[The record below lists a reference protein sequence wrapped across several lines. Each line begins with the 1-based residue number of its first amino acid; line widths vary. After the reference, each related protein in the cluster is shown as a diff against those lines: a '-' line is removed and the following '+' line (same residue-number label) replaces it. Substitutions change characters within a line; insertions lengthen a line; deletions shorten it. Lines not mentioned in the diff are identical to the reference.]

1 MAPIR
6 FRLRTIMILVAVLA
20 ALMGMIRILAPWA
33 GVSSVSLGYM
43 GSTLSILVEM
53 QPTSYPS
60 VSGGTF
66 HIYTQTNAIPL
77 TNFNV
82 PAIAAC
88 VALAA
93 VVIYRLRRR
102 RRR

>member
-1 MAPIR
+1 
-6 FRLRTIMILVAVLA
+6 MILIAALA
-20 ALMGMIRILAPWA
+20 ALMGMTRILAPWA

-43 GSTLSILVEM
+43 GSRLSILVEM

-77 TNFNV
+77 TNFIV
-82 PAIAAC
+82 PAIVVC
-88 VALAA
+88 VVLAA
-93 VVIYRLRRR
+93 VILYRLRRTR
-102 RRR
+102 RR